1 MSAEPNRF
9 ATAIDQLLNN
19 NNNEIKAGGVCF
31 GLHCISEQPTP
42 LRLHHCAASCKCSP
56 EDDASTCLN
65 KLMIAH
71 GGHVELVAVD
81 SAAADTFLM
90 ERHGELLTDLE
101 ESNSAAIGVGSVV
114 QHAQAK
120 GRFIARLRNP
130 QTGKIYQLHLGKGHI
145 LKDLPV
151 SILSVSKLIPKG
163 FSNSKQTTIIVFFR
177 QENTYGC
184 LRRTA
189 SISYHL

>member
-1 MSAEPNRF
+1 
-9 ATAIDQLLNN
+9 
-19 NNNEIKAGGVCF
+19 
-31 GLHCISEQPTP
+31 
-42 LRLHHCAASCKCSP
+42 
-56 EDDASTCLN
+56 
-65 KLMIAH
+65 MIAH

-151 SILSVSKLIPKG
+151 G
-163 FSNSKQTTIIVFFR
+163 
-177 QENTYGC
+177 
-184 LRRTA
+184 
-189 SISYHL
+189 